1 MYTSLN
7 VKMKDQTDKELAK
20 SITYINASASS
31 ADLKSMAQGLVGLTT
46 NTYQSADRIQK
57 LNVDTEQIPQT
68 EPARLTPAFTFTKNT
83 VSHPANASIIFS
95 YNGNGTIT
103 ASATGQDPFED
114 DTIIYAGLK
123 FDSSGNYSIY
133 AGCIMDLAQPLSSVG
148 SYQMTITASQ
158 TDEYKELSTVV
169 SASAL

>member
-103 ASATGQDPFED
+103 ASATGKDGFGD
-114 DTIIYAGLK
+114 DNIVYAGLQ

-133 AGCIMDLAQPLSSVG
+133 AGCILDIAQPMDSVG
-148 SYQMTITASQ
+148 SYSMTITASQ